1 MEQIIN
7 MILGQSNINLQAF
20 GLNVQTVQPVT
31 VETIQAKIKLIK
43 QLDSIPAAHQFVE
56 DFQIETV
63 NQLDSL
69 MKMEAVIG
77 VKPTTEQ
84 INGINNKIDGIIN
97 EIETRCSEWSGPLGL
112 TWGVSGCLTPL
123 YDLPD
128 VKRSDAIWV

>member
-31 VETIQAKIKLIK
+31 VETIQAKINLIK

-84 INGINNKIDGIIN
+84 INGINNKIDAIIN
-97 EIETRCSEWSGPLGL
+97 ELETGLKNKILGRLNGLGL
-112 TWGVSGCLTPL
+112 GALSGL
-123 YDLPD
+123 
-128 VKRSDAIWV
+128 VH

>member
-20 GLNVQTVQPVT
+20 GLNAQSIQPVT
-31 VETIQAKIKLIK
+31 VETIQAKINLIK

-63 NQLDSL
+63 NKLDSL
-69 MKMEAVIG
+69 MNMEAVIG

-84 INGINNKIDGIIN
+84 INGINNKIDAIIN
-97 EIETRCSEWSGPLGL
+97 ELEAGLKNKVLAKLNALGL
-112 TWGVSGCLTPL
+112 GALSGL
-123 YDLPD
+123 
-128 VKRSDAIWV
+128 VR

>member
-20 GLNVQTVQPVT
+20 GLNVQSAQTVQPVT
-31 VETIQAKIKLIK
+31 VEVIQAKINLIK
-43 QLDSIPAAHQFVE
+43 QLDSIPAVHQFVE

-84 INGINNKIDGIIN
+84 LNGINIKIDAIIN
-97 EIETRCSEWSGPLGL
+97 ELETSLKNKMLAKLNGLGL
-112 TWGVSGCLTPL
+112 GALSGL
-123 YDLPD
+123 
-128 VKRSDAIWV
+128 VR

>member
-31 VETIQAKIKLIK
+31 VETIQAKINLIK

-63 NQLDSL
+63 NKLDSL
-69 MKMEAVIG
+69 MNMETVIG

-84 INGINNKIDGIIN
+84 INGINNKIDAIIN
-97 EIETRCSEWSGPLGL
+97 ELETGLKNKLLDRLNGLGL
-112 TWGVSGCLTPL
+112 GALSGL
-123 YDLPD
+123 
-128 VKRSDAIWV
+128 VH

>member
-31 VETIQAKIKLIK
+31 IETIQAKINLIK
-43 QLDSIPAAHQFVE
+43 QLDSIPAAHQFVK

-69 MKMEAVIG
+69 MKMEAVIS

-84 INGINNKIDGIIN
+84 LNGINVKIDAIIN
-97 EIETRCSEWSGPLGL
+97 ELEADLKNKILGRLNGLGL
-112 TWGVSGCLTPL
+112 GALSGL
-123 YDLPD
+123 
-128 VKRSDAIWV
+128 VR

>member
-31 VETIQAKIKLIK
+31 VETIQAKINLIK

-84 INGINNKIDGIIN
+84 LNGINNKIDAIIN
-97 EIETRCSEWSGPLGL
+97 EIETGLKNKILGRLNGLGL
-112 TWGVSGCLTPL
+112 GALSGM
-123 YDLPD
+123 
-128 VKRSDAIWV
+128 VR

>member
-31 VETIQAKIKLIK
+31 VETIQAKINLIK

-69 MKMEAVIG
+69 MKMEDVIG

-84 INGINNKIDGIIN
+84 LNGINVKIDAIIN
-97 EIETRCSEWSGPLGL
+97 EIETDLKNKILGRLNGLGL
-112 TWGVSGCLTPL
+112 GALSGL
-123 YDLPD
+123 
-128 VKRSDAIWV
+128 VR

>member
-31 VETIQAKIKLIK
+31 VETIQAKINLIK

-97 EIETRCSEWSGPLGL
+97 ELETNLKNKILGRLNDLGL
-112 TWGVSGCLTPL
+112 GALSGL
-123 YDLPD
+123 
-128 VKRSDAIWV
+128 VH

>member
-20 GLNVQTVQPVT
+20 GLNVQSAQTVQPVT
-31 VETIQAKIKLIK
+31 VEVIQAKINLIK

-84 INGINNKIDGIIN
+84 LVGINNKIDAIIN
-97 EIETRCSEWSGPLGL
+97 ELETGLKNKMLAKLNGLGL
-112 TWGVSGCLTPL
+112 GALSGL
-123 YDLPD
+123 
-128 VKRSDAIWV
+128 VH

>member
-20 GLNVQTVQPVT
+20 GLNVQSAQTVQPVT
-31 VETIQAKIKLIK
+31 VEVIQAKINLIK

-84 INGINNKIDGIIN
+84 LNGINNKIDAIIN
-97 EIETRCSEWSGPLGL
+97 ELETGLKNKMLAKLNGLGL
-112 TWGVSGCLTPL
+112 GALSGLI
-123 YDLPD
+123 
-128 VKRSDAIWV
+128 R

>member
-31 VETIQAKIKLIK
+31 VETIQAKINLIK

-97 EIETRCSEWSGPLGL
+97 EIETGLKNKILGRLNGLGL
-112 TWGVSGCLTPL
+112 GALSGL
-123 YDLPD
+123 
-128 VKRSDAIWV
+128 VR

>member
-31 VETIQAKIKLIK
+31 VETIQAKINLIK

-63 NQLDSL
+63 NKLDSL
-69 MKMEAVIG
+69 MNMEAVIG

-97 EIETRCSEWSGPLGL
+97 EIETGLKNKILGRLNGLGL
-112 TWGVSGCLTPL
+112 GALSGL
-123 YDLPD
+123 
-128 VKRSDAIWV
+128 VH

>member
-20 GLNVQTVQPVT
+20 GLNVQSAQTVQPVT
-31 VETIQAKIKLIK
+31 VEVIQAKINLIK

-69 MKMEAVIG
+69 MKMEDVIG

-84 INGINNKIDGIIN
+84 LSGINNKIDAVIN
-97 EIETRCSEWSGPLGL
+97 ELETNLKNKMLAQLNGLGL
-112 TWGVSGCLTPL
+112 GALSGL
-123 YDLPD
+123 
-128 VKRSDAIWV
+128 VR

>member
-31 VETIQAKIKLIK
+31 VETIQAKINLIK

-77 VKPTTEQ
+77 VKLTTEQ
-84 INGINNKIDGIIN
+84 INDINNKIDGIIN
-97 EIETRCSEWSGPLGL
+97 ELETGLKNKLLARLNGLGL
-112 TWGVSGCLTPL
+112 GALSGL
-123 YDLPD
+123 
-128 VKRSDAIWV
+128 VR